1 MGYEH
6 KQQHLSVCLSVFLS
20 VFLAILY
27 RLSVDLAFCESIYLL
42 HIVWFTMFGQL
53 NGSLVNKFNVHSQ
66 PIKIKNLMFEI
77 VNFFLSKVLLHFIIY
92 INIPG
97 KPKNVNQFHT
107 ELIFAVL
114 KIKVIKI

>member
-6 KQQHLSVCLSVFLS
+6 KRQHQSVCLSVFLS

-27 RLSVDLAFCESIYLL
+27 GLSVDLAFCESIYLL

-53 NGSLVNKFNVHSQ
+53 NGSLYLVNKFNVHSQ

-77 VNFFLSKVLLHFIIY
+77 VNFFLSKVLLH
-92 INIPG
+92 
-97 KPKNVNQFHT
+97 
-107 ELIFAVL
+107 L
-114 KIKVIKI
+114 